1 MLNSH
6 TNSFIQVFPKH
17 MAIPQFKIF
26 QIHKTQ
32 MNVHNKL
39 DNIAILTRI
48 VNAEI
53 NIKMFL
59 MKSQT

>member
-53 NIKMFL
+53 NIK
-59 MKSQT
+59 